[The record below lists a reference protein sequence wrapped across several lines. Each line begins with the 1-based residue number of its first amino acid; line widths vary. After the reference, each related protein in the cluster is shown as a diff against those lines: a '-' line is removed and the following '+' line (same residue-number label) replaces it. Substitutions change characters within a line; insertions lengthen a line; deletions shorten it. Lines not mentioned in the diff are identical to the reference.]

1 MAHTGKTGCKLI
13 CVCSEADE
21 TVFFCTSPPPPLPPQ
36 FSYMK
41 CHKQHKP
48 WDKRVLCLQRQSW
61 GWEDQNCGVEY
72 FPPAFPCDP
81 EPDTLLFYSSVP
93 VPVFSACFHFVGEM
107 CMWGGGVFEEYHEL
121 CKGEKF
127 CRWSSQVSLHSLP
140 WTPPKVE
147 FLTT

>member
-107 CMWGGGVFEEYHEL
+107 CMWGGGGYLKSTMSFVRVRSSV
-121 CKGEKF
+121 GEVLKSHF
-127 CRWSSQVSLHSLP
+127 IHSLEPHPRWS
-140 WTPPKVE
+140 
-147 FLTT
+147 F